1 MALKRIITQTLA
13 LERTLD
19 AVNRRLA
26 DALYDD
32 PSGNGAP
39 AQALRTERVAIKA
52 QQQPPA

>member
-1 MALKRIITQTLA
+1 MTLNSIIPQSKA

-32 PSGNGAP
+32 PSGNGPA
-39 AQALRTERVAIKA
+39 AQALRAKRTAIKA
-52 QQQPPA
+52 QQTPQG